1 MSAMTLPS
9 LPQPLAAR
17 WHALSSRERGLV
29 AFAVLLLLG
38 ILLYLLSRGEAE
50 PGVELSATPAS
61 AVEAPIL
68 PAPAPMPAPAPPPAA
83 PSASVDGLIL
93 HGVLGGGAGGGAAI
107 IAFPDG
113 GQRWIRVGREFLPG
127 VTLRE
132 VGIRHAILTTSA
144 GEMRMEFNKSAQ
156 LQAAPAP
163 VIGTSSGAG
172 DPSLRRRETLEFRMG
187 LAPKEVNGRKIG
199 YAVRAGA
206 KLPHL
211 QRAGLQ
217 PGDVITKINGN
228 AFRSDEKVLE
238 LSEELATSYTAEIEY
253 LRGGKKMR
261 ARLEMNK
268 RSQ

>member
-1 MSAMTLPS
+1 MSAFTMPS
-9 LPQPLAAR
+9 LPPPLAAR
-17 WHALSSRERGLV
+17 WHMLSSRERRLI
-29 AFAVLLLLG
+29 ALALALLLG
-38 ILLYLLSRGEAE
+38 VLLYLLSRGEAE
-50 PGVELSATPAS
+50 PGVELSAAPPATM
-61 AVEAPIL
+61 EAPL
-68 PAPAPMPAPAPPPAA
+68 LSSPAPTPAPAAPPAA

-107 IAFPDG
+107 IAFPGG

-132 VGIRHAILTTSA
+132 VGIRHAILTTA
-144 GEMRMEFNKSAQ
+144 GGDMRMEFNKAAR
-156 LQAAPAP
+156 LQAPPAAAA
-163 VIGTSSGAG
+163 SSGAG
-172 DPSLRRRETLEFRMG
+172 DPDARRRETLDFRMG

-211 QRAGLQ
+211 ARAGLQ
-217 PGDVITKINGN
+217 PGDVITKVNGN

-253 LRGGKKMR
+253 LRGGKPMK
-261 ARLEMNK
+261 ASLEMNK